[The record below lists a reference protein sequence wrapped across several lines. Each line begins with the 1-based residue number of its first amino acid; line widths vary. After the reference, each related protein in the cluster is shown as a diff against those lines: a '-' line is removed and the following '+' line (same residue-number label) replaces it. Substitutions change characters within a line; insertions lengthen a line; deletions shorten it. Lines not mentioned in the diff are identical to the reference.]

1 MQNEEENGGAQASL
15 HRASKRARDGAR
27 GRTAE
32 EVCAQACLHGDSGG
46 PRDCAHHREAE
57 LVGVPGCTTKPLADR
72 EIVLE
77 AVEQTWKALQHAA
90 TERPADHEIV
100 LEAVKQN
107 GTSSS
112 GLTPSRGAA
121 EPWRP
126 QRSRYRAH
134 AFVLDAGAQEGLA
147 LAAATKPR
155 AGQRG
160 GSRGPRQQMQGVRGI
175 GRVATWSL
183 NRAYY
188 RTLVPPS

>member
-1 MQNEEENGGAQASL
+1 MPSCRTARPRCRGVGGQHEAG
-15 HRASKRARDGAR
+15 SKRSSCRVTASSCRMPSC
-27 GRTAE
+27 RTARPRRRGVGGQHE
-32 EVCAQACLHGDSGG
+32 AGPKRSSCRETASSCKMPSCRAARPLH
-46 PRDCAHHREAE
+46 E
-57 LVGVPGCTTKPLADR
+57 LG
-72 EIVLE
+72 
-77 AVEQTWKALQHAA
+77 
-90 TERPADHEIV
+90 
-100 LEAVKQN
+100 KQN
-107 GTSSS
+107 GTTSSEW
-112 GLTPSRGAA
+112 TPSRGAA
-121 EPWRP
+121 EPWQPR
-126 QRSRYRAH
+126 RSRCRAH